1 MKASGPSTTAVILSM
16 HTVNVSELKHAGQK
30 NNEMEKE
37 ERKDLYII
45 GYERTQTQ
53 KL

>member
-30 NNEMEKE
+30 TMKWRKKKEKIYT
-37 ERKDLYII
+37 L
-45 GYERTQTQ
+45 
-53 KL
+53 